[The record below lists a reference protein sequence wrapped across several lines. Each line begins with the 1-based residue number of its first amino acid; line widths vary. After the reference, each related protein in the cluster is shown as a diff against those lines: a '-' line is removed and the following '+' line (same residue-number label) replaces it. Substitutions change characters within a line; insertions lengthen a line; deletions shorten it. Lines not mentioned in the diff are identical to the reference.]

1 MNQQHLPLAQHFG
14 YGRLLH
20 YTFPAI
26 VMMVVTSVYTVV
38 DGFFVSNF
46 VGKTSFAAVNFV
58 FPVIMI
64 LGSIG
69 FMFGTGGGA
78 LIAKTLGEGNHE
90 RANRLFSLVVFAAL
104 LCGVILAAAAL
115 VFLRPLL
122 ALLGAQGQLLH
133 DSVVYGTILLLALP
147 FFILQYEFQCL
158 FATAGKPK
166 LGLVV
171 TVAAGL
177 TNMVLDALFVVGL
190 RWGLAGAAG
199 ATAFSQLVGGL
210 IPVLYFARPNR
221 SWLRLGRFLPE
232 RKALAV
238 VCTNGASELL
248 SNISSSLVS
257 LLFNLQLIRYAGEN
271 GVAAYGVLMYVSMI
285 FQSVFLGYS
294 VGVAPVIGYQ
304 YGAQNR
310 QELRSL
316 RKKSLRLITVFSLGM
331 FSFSQLLARP
341 LALIFVSYDPEL
353 LATTIHALVLF
364 STSFLLCGIG
374 IFGSAFFTALNDGFT
389 SALIS
394 FLRILVFQCLA
405 VLLLPQLWGLDG
417 IWLSVTAAEILAA
430 VLTGLLIF
438 CKKKR
443 FGY

>member
-1 MNQQHLPLAQHFG
+1 
-14 YGRLLH
+14 
-20 YTFPAI
+20 
-26 VMMVVTSVYTVV
+26 
-38 DGFFVSNF
+38 
-46 VGKTSFAAVNFV
+46 
-58 FPVIMI
+58 MI
-64 LGSIG
+64 LGSVG

-90 RANRLFSLVVFAAL
+90 RANRLFSLFVFAAL
-104 LCGVILAAAAL
+104 LCGVILATAAL

-171 TVAAGL
+171 TLAAGL

-210 IPVLYFARPNR
+210 IPILYFARPNR
-221 SWLRLGRFLPE
+221 SWLRLGRFVPE

-353 LATTIHALVLF
+353 LAMTIHALVLF

-438 CKKKR
+438 FKKKR
-443 FGY
+443 FG

>member
-14 YGRLLH
+14 YGRLLR

-26 VMMVVTSVYTVV
+26 VMMVITSVYTVV

-46 VGKTSFAAVNFV
+46 VGKISFAAVNFV

-64 LGSIG
+64 LGSVG

-177 TNMVLDALFVVGL
+177 TNMALDALFVVGL

-221 SWLRLGRFLPE
+221 SWLLLGRFVPE

-353 LATTIHALVLF
+353 LAMTIHALVLF

-438 CKKKR
+438 FKKKR

>member
-1 MNQQHLPLAQHFG
+1 MTRQPLALSQHFG
-14 YGRLLH
+14 YGRLLRF
-20 YTFPAI
+20 TFPAI

-58 FPVIMI
+58 FPILMI
-64 LGSIG
+64 LGSVG

-78 LIAKTLGEGNHE
+78 LIAKTLGEGDHPQ
-90 RANRLFSLVVFAAL
+90 ANRLFSLVVYAAL
-104 LCGVILAAAAL
+104 GCGIILAAAAL

-122 ALLGAQGQLLH
+122 ALLGAQGQLFA
-133 DSVVYGTILLLALP
+133 DSVTYGTILLLALP

-158 FATAGKPK
+158 FSTAGKPK
-166 LGLVV
+166 LGLVI

-177 TNMVLDALFVVGL
+177 TNMVLDAVFVAVL
-190 RWGLAGAAG
+190 HWGLAGAAA
-199 ATAFSQLVGGL
+199 ATALSQVVGGVVPL
-210 IPVLYFARPNR
+210 LYFARPNR
-221 SWLRLGRFLPE
+221 SWLRLGRCVF
-232 RKALAV
+232 RGRALRT
-238 VCTNGASELL
+238 VCANGASELM

-304 YGAQNR
+304 YGAQNQ

-316 RKKSLRLITVFSLGM
+316 RKKSLRLIAGFSAGM
-331 FSFSQLLARP
+331 FASSQLLARP
-341 LALIFVSYDPEL
+341 ISLIFVSYDPEL
-353 LATTIHALVLF
+353 LAMTVHAFALF
-364 STSFLLCGIG
+364 SFSFLLCGVG

-405 VLLLPQLWGLDG
+405 VLILPQLWGLDG
-417 IWLSVTAAEILAA
+417 IWLSVTAAEMLATL
-430 VLTGLLIF
+430 LTCLLIAIKQ
-438 CKKKR
+438 KKYR
-443 FGY
+443 Y